1 MCIPAL
7 LGCET
12 DRNACIAARVQLIE
26 ILNPRAIAVS
36 LEVRPRRPS
45 LVVQI
50 RYSLPSLAPRLFFYY
65 NCTESVSRK
74 IRSNISMHT
83 RASS

>member
-1 MCIPAL
+1 MVL
-7 LGCET
+7 DSES
-12 DRNACIAARVQLIE
+12 DKNACFVARTKLIE
-26 ILNPRAIAVS
+26 SLKPCALAVS

-45 LVVQI
+45 LVVHI
-50 RYSLPSLAPRLFFYY
+50 RYSLPSLAPRLFFYD

-74 IRSNISMHT
+74 IRSNTSMHT